1 MKKFFDSRRE
11 QGSSG
16 LGSGSS
22 GGGGST
28 SGLGSGYIGRVFG
41 IGRQQVT
48 VDEVL
53 AEGGF
58 AIVFLVRTSNGMKCA
73 LKRMFVNNEHDLQ
86 VCKREI
92 QIMRDL
98 SGHKNI
104 VGYIDSSINNV
115 SSGDVWEVLILMDF
129 CRGGQV
135 VNLMNQRLQTGFTE
149 NEVLQIFCDT
159 CEAVARLHQCKTPII
174 HRDLK
179 VENIL
184 LHDRGHYVLCDFG
197 SATNKFQNPQTEGV
211 NAVED
216 EIKKYTTL
224 SYRAPEMVNLYSG
237 KIITTK
243 ADIWA
248 LGCLLYKLCYFTL
261 PFGESQVAI
270 CDGNFTIPDN
280 SRYSQDMHCL
290 IRYMLEPDPD
300 KRPDIYQVSYFS
312 FKLLKKECPIPNV
325 QNSPIPAKL
334 PEPVKASEAAAKK
347 TQPKARLTDPIPT
360 TETSI
365 APRQRPKAGQT
376 QPNPGILPI
385 QPALT
390 PRKRATV
397 QPPPQVAGSS
407 NQPGLL
413 ASVSQPKTQPPSS
426 QPLPQPQ
433 PKQPPAPPTS
443 QQTPS
448 TPAQGL
454 PTQAQATPQHQQQ
467 LFLKQQQQQQQ
478 QQPPPPP
485 SQQPAGTFYQQQQQQ
500 AQAQQFQA
508 VHPTTQQP
516 AAAQFPVVSQGSS
529 QQQLIQNFYQQQQQ
543 QPLVTTLHQQQ
554 LLTQQAALQQKPA
567 VAAVQQPQAQPA
579 SASQPTPAQEPV
591 QIQASVRQQ
600 PTVQTTPPPAVQ
612 GQKLGSL
619 TPPSSP
625 KTQRAG
631 HRRILSDVT
640 HSAVFG
646 VPASKS
652 TQLLQAAAAEA
663 SLNKSK
669 SATTTP
675 SGSPRTSQQNVY
687 NPSEGST
694 WNPFDDDNFSKL
706 TAEELL
712 NKDFAKL
719 GEGKHPEKLGGSAE
733 SLIPGFQPTQSDAFA
748 ASSFS
753 AGTAEKK
760 KGGQT
765 VDSSLPLLSV
775 SDPFIPLQVPEA
787 PEKLIEGLK
796 SPDTS
801 LLLPDL
807 LPMTD
812 PFGSTS
818 DAAIEKA
825 DVAVESLIPG
835 LEPPVPQRLPSQ
847 TESVTSN
854 CTDSLTGEDSL
865 IDCSLLSNPTTDL
878 LEEFAPIAI
887 SAPTHKAED
896 SNLISGFD
904 VPEGSDKVAEDE
916 FDPIPVLITKNP
928 QGLQREP
935 NPCPVITV
943 EHFKEST
950 GVKGLPLYP
959 DPSRVPDMKT
969 QNNLESDYLA
979 RDGPSSN
986 SSFHSSEEEGTDL
999 EGDMLDCSGSRPLL
1013 MESED
1018 EDESCKPLQGKLGAA
1033 VPFAQPEASTEQAKA
1048 VQDGRKNQ
1056 FQALIQPATD
1066 GVGEPDVFATAPFR
1080 SSRVSADEMDIF
1092 SKAPFVSK
1100 GSVAPSQPE
1109 EADVFLRAPFTKKKS
1124 VEELT
1129 VSQSTSQEMPVQA
1142 GLLSQTDDV
1151 ALLSGLD
1158 RAVYAS
1164 VRSQYSMAG
1173 FVPQSSLPSHP
1184 VQAADHLDSISPR
1197 GSALESGGHPNDRN
1211 KGLQPQQEAI
1221 SGPMA
1226 GKPFRP
1232 QSLSKYSRHYS
1243 PEDEPSPEAQPIA
1256 AYKIVSQTNKQSIA
1270 GSVSIT
1276 SLSSRTTELPAAD
1289 PFALAPFPSKSG
1301 KQKP

>member
-11 QGSSG
+11 QGGSG

-397 QPPPQVAGSS
+397 QPPPQAAGSS

-413 ASVSQPKTQPPSS
+413 ASVPQPKTQPQPS
-426 QPLPQPQ
+426 QPLPQSQ
-433 PKQPPAPPTS
+433 PKQPQAPPTP
-443 QQTPS
+443 QQTPP
-448 TPAQGL
+448 TAVQAL
-454 PTQAQATPQHQQQ
+454 PTAAQATPQHQPQ
-467 LFLKQQQQQQQ
+467 LFL

-485 SQQPAGTFYQQQQQQ
+485 PPQQPPQQQPPPAQQPAGTFYQQQQQQ
-500 AQAQQFQA
+500 QAQAQQ
-508 VHPTTQQP
+508 
-516 AAAQFPVVSQGSS
+516 
-529 QQQLIQNFYQQQQQ
+529 
-543 QPLVTTLHQQQ
+543 
-554 LLTQQAALQQKPA
+554 
-567 VAAVQQPQAQPA
+567 
-579 SASQPTPAQEPV
+579 
-591 QIQASVRQQ
+591 IQAPVRQQ
-600 PTVQTTPPPAVQ
+600 PKVQTTPPPAVQ

-687 NPSEGST
+687 NASEGST

-733 SLIPGFQPTQSDAFA
+733 SLIPGFQPAQGDAFA
-748 ASSFS
+748 TPSFS
-753 AGTAEKK
+753 AGTAEKR

-775 SDPFIPLQVPEA
+775 SDPFIPLQVPDA

-818 DAAIEKA
+818 DAIIEKA

-854 CTDSLTGEDSL
+854 RTDSLTGEDSL

-887 SAPTHKAED
+887 SAPAHKAAED

-943 EHFKEST
+943 EHFKDST
-950 GVKGLPLYP
+950 GIKGLPLYP
-959 DPSRVPDMKT
+959 DPSRVPGTKT
-969 QNNLESDYLA
+969 QNSLESDYLA

-1013 MESED
+1013 MESEE
-1018 EDESCKPLQGKLGAA
+1018 EDESCKPPQGKLGGAI
-1033 VPFAQPEASTEQAKA
+1033 PFAQPEVSTEQAKA
-1048 VQDGRKNQ
+1048 GQGGRKNQ
-1056 FQALIQPATD
+1056 FQALPQPTTD
-1066 GVGEPDVFATAPFR
+1066 GLGEPDVFATAPFR
-1080 SSRVSADEMDIF
+1080 SSRVPADDMDIF
-1092 SKAPFVSK
+1092 SKAPFASK

-1124 VEELT
+1124 MEELS
-1129 VSQSTSQEMPVQA
+1129 VAQSASQELPGQA
-1142 GLLSQTDDV
+1142 SLLSQTDEV
-1151 ALLSGLD
+1151 PLLPGLE
-1158 RAVYAS
+1158 RAAYAP
-1164 VRSQYSMAG
+1164 VRAQYSMAA
-1173 FVPQSSLPSHP
+1173 FVPQSNPPSHSA
-1184 VQAADHLDSISPR
+1184 QTADHPDSISPR
-1197 GSALESGGHPNDRN
+1197 ASSLESGGHPNDRN
-1211 KGLQPQQEAI
+1211 KGPQPQKEAV
-1221 SGPMA
+1221 SGPVA

-1243 PEDEPSPEAQPIA
+1243 PEDESSPEAQPIA

>member
-11 QGSSG
+11 QGGSG

-397 QPPPQVAGSS
+397 QPPPQATGSS

-413 ASVSQPKTQPPSS
+413 ASVPQPKPQPPPS

-433 PKQPPAPPTS
+433 PKQPQAPPTPP
-443 QQTPS
+443 QPAS

-454 PTQAQATPQHQQQ
+454 PAQAQATAQHQQQ
-467 LFLKQQQQQQQ
+467 LFLQQQQQQQ
-478 QQPPPPP
+478 QQQAAPPPA
-485 SQQPAGTFYQQQQQQ
+485 QQPAGTFYQQQQQ
-500 AQAQQFQA
+500 AQAQQ
-508 VHPTTQQP
+508 
-516 AAAQFPVVSQGSS
+516 
-529 QQQLIQNFYQQQQQ
+529 
-543 QPLVTTLHQQQ
+543 
-554 LLTQQAALQQKPA
+554 
-567 VAAVQQPQAQPA
+567 
-579 SASQPTPAQEPV
+579 
-591 QIQASVRQQ
+591 IQAPIRQQ
-600 PTVQTTPPPAVQ
+600 PKVQTTPPPTIQ

-625 KTQRAG
+625 KAQRAG

-675 SGSPRTSQQNVY
+675 SGSPRASQQNVY

-733 SLIPGFQPTQSDAFA
+733 SLIPGFQPTQGDTFA

-753 AGTAEKK
+753 AGT
-760 KGGQT
+760 
-765 VDSSLPLLSV
+765 
-775 SDPFIPLQVPEA
+775 
-787 PEKLIEGLK
+787 
-796 SPDTS
+796 
-801 LLLPDL
+801 
-807 LPMTD
+807 
-812 PFGSTS
+812 
-818 DAAIEKA
+818 EKA

-835 LEPPVPQRLPSQ
+835 LEPPAAQRLPSQ

-854 CTDSLTGEDSL
+854 RT
-865 IDCSLLSNPTTDL
+865 
-878 LEEFAPIAI
+878 A
-887 SAPTHKAED
+887 AED

-928 QGLQREP
+928 QGIQREP
-935 NPCPVITV
+935 NPYPVITV

-950 GVKGLPLYP
+950 GFKGLPLYP
-959 DPSRVPDMKT
+959 DPSRVPGMKT
-969 QNNLESDYLA
+969 QNSLDYDYLA

-1013 MESED
+1013 LESSE
-1018 EDESCKPLQGKLGAA
+1018 EDESCKPPQGKLGGAT
-1033 VPFAQPEASTEQAKA
+1033 PFTQPEVSPEQAKA
-1048 VQDGRKNQ
+1048 AQGGRKNQ
-1056 FQALIQPATD
+1056 FGALTQPTAD
-1066 GVGEPDVFATAPFR
+1066 GLGEPDVFATAPFR
-1080 SSRVSADEMDIF
+1080 SSRVPADDVDIF
-1092 SKAPFVSK
+1092 TKAPFVCK

-1124 VEELT
+1124 MEELT
-1129 VSQSTSQEMPVQA
+1129 VAQSASPESPAQP
-1142 GLLSQTDDV
+1142 GLLRQTNDIP
-1151 ALLSGLD
+1151 LLPGLD
-1158 RAVYAS
+1158 RAVHPS
-1164 VRSQYSMAG
+1164 VRAHYSMAG
-1173 FVPQSSLPSHP
+1173 FAQPSNHPSHS
-1184 VQAADHLDSISPR
+1184 VQAADHLDSVSPR
-1197 GSALESGGHPNDRN
+1197 GTSLESGAHPNDRN
-1211 KGLQPQQEAI
+1211 KGPQPQKESV
-1221 SGPMA
+1221 SGPVA

>member
-11 QGSSG
+11 QGGSG

-397 QPPPQVAGSS
+397 QPPPQAAGPS

-413 ASVSQPKTQPPSS
+413 ASVPQPKTQPPPS

-433 PKQPPAPPTS
+433 AKQPQAPPTP

-448 TPAQGL
+448 TQAQGL
-454 PTQAQATPQHQQQ
+454 STQAQATPQHQQQ
-467 LFLKQQQQQQQ
+467 LFLKQQQQP

-485 SQQPAGTFYQQQQQQ
+485 QQPAGTFYQQQQQQ
-500 AQAQQFQA
+500 QAQTQQFQA
-508 VHPTTQQP
+508 VHPAPQQP
-516 AAAQFPVVSQGSS
+516 AIAQFPVVAQGGS

-543 QPLVTTLHQQQ
+543 QQQQQLATALHQQQ
-554 LLTQQAALQQKPA
+554 LMTQQAALQQKPA
-567 VAAVQQPQAQPA
+567 VAAAQQPQAQPA
-579 SASQPTPAQEPV
+579 AASQPAPAQEPA
-591 QIQASVRQQ
+591 IQAPVRQQ
-600 PTVQTTPPPAVQ
+600 PKVQTTPPPAAQ

-733 SLIPGFQPTQSDAFA
+733 SLIPGFQSTQGDAFA
-748 ASSFS
+748 TTSFS
-753 AGTAEKK
+753 AGTAEKR

-765 VDSSLPLLSV
+765 VDSGLPLLSV
-775 SDPFIPLQVPEA
+775 SDPFIPLQVPDA

-818 DAAIEKA
+818 DAVIEKA

-835 LEPPVPQRLPSQ
+835 LEPPAPQRLPSQ

-854 CTDSLTGEDSL
+854 RT
-865 IDCSLLSNPTTDL
+865 
-878 LEEFAPIAI
+878 
-887 SAPTHKAED
+887 
-896 SNLISGFD
+896 
-904 VPEGSDKVAEDE
+904 
-916 FDPIPVLITKNP
+916 
-928 QGLQREP
+928 GLQRES

-959 DPSRVPDMKT
+959 DPSRVPGTKT
-969 QNNLESDYLA
+969 QNSLESDYLA

-1013 MESED
+1013 MESE
-1018 EDESCKPLQGKLGAA
+1018 EEEESCRPPQGRLGGAI
-1033 VPFAQPEASTEQAKA
+1033 PFTLPEVSTEQAKT
-1048 VQDGRKNQ
+1048 VQGRRKNE
-1056 FQALIQPATD
+1056 FQALTQPASD
-1066 GVGEPDVFATAPFR
+1066 GLGEPDVFATAPFR
-1080 SSRVSADEMDIF
+1080 SSRLPTDDMDIF

-1100 GSVAPSQPE
+1100 VSVASSQPE

-1124 VEELT
+1124 MEELT
-1129 VSQSTSQEMPVQA
+1129 VVQSTSQELPIQA
-1142 GLLSQTDDV
+1142 SLLSQTGDV
-1151 ALLSGLD
+1151 PLLSGPE
-1158 RAVYAS
+1158 RAVYTS

-1173 FVPQSSLPSHP
+1173 FVQQSNLPSHS
-1184 VQAADHLDSISPR
+1184 DHLDSISPR
-1197 GSALESGGHPNDRN
+1197 GSSLEPGGHPNDRN
-1211 KGLQPQQEAI
+1211 KGPQPQKEGVT
-1221 SGPMA
+1221 GPVA

-1270 GSVSIT
+1270 GSVSVT
-1276 SLSSRTTELPAAD
+1276 PLSSRTTELPAAD

>member
-1 MKKFFDSRRE
+1 MMKKFFDSRRE
-11 QGSSG
+11 QGGSG

-104 VGYIDSSINNV
+104 VGYIDSSINSV

-237 KIITTK
+237 KVITTK

-325 QNSPIPAKL
+325 QNSPIPTKL

-397 QPPPQVAGSS
+397 QPPPQAAGSS

-413 ASVSQPKTQPPSS
+413 ASVPQPKTQPPPS
-426 QPLPQPQ
+426 QPLPQSQ
-433 PKQPPAPPTS
+433 PKQPQAPPTS
-443 QQTPS
+443 QQPPS
-448 TPAQGL
+448 APAQAL

-467 LFLKQQQQQQQ
+467 LFLKQQQQQQTA
-478 QQPPPPP
+478 PPA
-485 SQQPAGTFYQQQQQQ
+485 QQPAGTFYQQPQQQ
-500 AQAQQFQA
+500 AQAPQQSE
-508 VHPTTQQP
+508 T
-516 AAAQFPVVSQGSS
+516 
-529 QQQLIQNFYQQQQQ
+529 
-543 QPLVTTLHQQQ
+543 
-554 LLTQQAALQQKPA
+554 K
-567 VAAVQQPQAQPA
+567 
-579 SASQPTPAQEPV
+579 
-591 QIQASVRQQ
+591 QIQAPVRQQ
-600 PTVQTTPPPAVQ
+600 PKVQTTPPPTIQ

-625 KTQRAG
+625 KAQRAG

-675 SGSPRTSQQNVY
+675 SGSPRASQQNVY

-719 GEGKHPEKLGGSAE
+719 GEGKYPEKLGGSAE
-733 SLIPGFQPTQSDAFA
+733 SLIPGFQPTQGDAFA

-753 AGTAEKK
+753 AGTAEKR

-765 VDSSLPLLSV
+765 MDSSLPLLSV
-775 SDPFIPLQVPEA
+775 SDPFIPLQVPDA
-787 PEKLIEGLK
+787 P
-796 SPDTS
+796 
-801 LLLPDL
+801 
-807 LPMTD
+807 
-812 PFGSTS
+812 
-818 DAAIEKA
+818 A
-825 DVAVESLIPG
+825 
-835 LEPPVPQRLPSQ
+835 
-847 TESVTSN
+847 
-854 CTDSLTGEDSL
+854 
-865 IDCSLLSNPTTDL
+865 
-878 LEEFAPIAI
+878 
-887 SAPTHKAED
+887 AED

-935 NPCPVITV
+935 ISSPVITV

-959 DPSRVPDMKT
+959 DPSRVPGTKT
-969 QNNLESDYLA
+969 QNSLESDYLA

-1013 MESED
+1013 LESEE
-1018 EDESCKPLQGKLGAA
+1018 EDESCKPPQGKLGGAT
-1033 VPFAQPEASTEQAKA
+1033 PFTQPEVTPAQAKA
-1048 VQDGRKNQ
+1048 SQGGRKNQ
-1056 FQALIQPATD
+1056 FGALIQPIAD
-1066 GVGEPDVFATAPFR
+1066 GLGEPDVFATAPFR
-1080 SSRVSADEMDIF
+1080 SSRIPADDIF
-1092 SKAPFVSK
+1092 AKAPFVSK
-1100 GSVAPSQPE
+1100 GNVAPSQPE
-1109 EADVFLRAPFTKKKS
+1109 ETDVFLRAPFTKKKGM
-1124 VEELT
+1124 EEST
-1129 VSQSTSQEMPVQA
+1129 VAQSPAQEQS
-1142 GLLSQTDDV
+1142 GLLSQTDDIP
-1151 ALLSGLD
+1151 LLPGLD
-1158 RAVYAS
+1158 RAVYPSA
-1164 VRSQYSMAG
+1164 RAQYSMAG
-1173 FVPQSSLPSHP
+1173 FAQPSNLPSHP
-1184 VQAADHLDSISPR
+1184 VQAADHLDSISSR
-1197 GSALESGGHPNDRN
+1197 GSSLESGAHPNDRN
-1211 KGLQPQQEAI
+1211 KGPQPQKEAV
-1221 SGPMA
+1221 SGPVA

-1243 PEDEPSPEAQPIA
+1243 PEDEPNPEAQPIA

-1276 SLSSRTTELPAAD
+1276 SLASRTTELPAAD

>member
-11 QGSSG
+11 QG
-16 LGSGSS
+16 GSGPGSGTS
-22 GGGGST
+22 GGGGG
-28 SGLGSGYIGRVFG
+28 SGGPGSGYIGRVFS
-41 IGRQQVT
+41 IGRYQVT

-58 AIVFLVRTSNGMKCA
+58 AIVFLVRTNNGMKCA
-73 LKRMFVNNEHDLQ
+73 LKRMYVNNEYDLQ

-104 VGYIDSSINNV
+104 VGYIDSSINSV

-149 NEVLQIFCDT
+149 HEVLQIFCDT

-211 NAVED
+211 NAVEE

-237 KIITTK
+237 KLITTK

-280 SRYSQDMHCL
+280 SRHSQDMHCL

-300 KRPDIYQVSYFS
+300 KRPDIYQVSYFA
-312 FKLLKKECPIPNV
+312 FKLAKKECPVQNV

-334 PEPVKASEAAAKK
+334 PDPVKASEAAAKK
-347 TQPKARLTDPIPT
+347 SQPKARLTDPIPT

-390 PRKRATV
+390 PRKRPTA
-397 QPPPQVAGSS
+397 QAAIQPQVAGPAALGSG
-407 NQPGLL
+407 QPSLP
-413 ASVSQPKTQPPSS
+413 ASV
-426 QPLPQPQ
+426 PQQ
-433 PKQPPAPPTS
+433 KAAP
-443 QQTPS
+443 QQTPAQPQAKQAPAPQQASQAQPQVAS
-448 TPAQGL
+448 TQP
-454 PTQAQATPQHQQQ
+454 QATPQHQQQ
-467 LFLKQQQQQQQ
+467 LFLKQQLLQQQQQ
-478 QQPPPPP
+478 QQQAAYY
-485 SQQPAGTFYQQQQQQ
+485 QQQQMMQAQQFPVMQQGAPAQQQLMQNYYQQQQQQ
-500 AQAQQFQA
+500 
-508 VHPTTQQP
+508 
-516 AAAQFPVVSQGSS
+516 
-529 QQQLIQNFYQQQQQ
+529 QQQMMA
-543 QPLVTTLHQQQ
+543 
-554 LLTQQAALQQKPA
+554 QQAAMQQKTA
-567 VAAVQQPQAQPA
+567 VAAVQQKQQAPAPPQPQAQQSVAQPA
-579 SASQPTPAQEPV
+579 PPQEQVMQAQM
-591 QIQASVRQQ
+591 RQQ
-600 PTVQTTPPPAVQ
+600 QKPQTTPPPAVQ

-669 SATTTP
+669 SASTTP

-687 NPSEGST
+687 NPPDVST

-719 GEGKHPEKLGGSAE
+719 GDGKAPEKMGSSTE
-733 SLIPGFQPTQSDAFA
+733 NLIPGFQPASSAAQADAFGG
-748 ASSFS
+748 SSFT
-753 AGTAEKK
+753 AG
-760 KGGQT
+760 
-765 VDSSLPLLSV
+765 S
-775 SDPFIPLQVPEA
+775 
-787 PEKLIEGLK
+787 EKLIEGLK
-796 SPDTS
+796 SPETA
-801 LLLPDL
+801 LLLPDI
-807 LPMTD
+807 LPLAD

-818 DAAIEKA
+818 DAVNGLRRDPALFPV
-825 DVAVESLIPG
+825 VA
-835 LEPPVPQRLPSQ
+835 LELCKGP
-847 TESVTSN
+847 
-854 CTDSLTGEDSL
+854 
-865 IDCSLLSNPTTDL
+865 
-878 LEEFAPIAI
+878 
-887 SAPTHKAED
+887 
-896 SNLISGFD
+896 
-904 VPEGSDKVAEDE
+904 GSD
-916 FDPIPVLITKNP
+916 
-928 QGLQREP
+928 GLALY
-935 NPCPVITV
+935 
-943 EHFKEST
+943 
-950 GVKGLPLYP
+950 KGQSEILEA
-959 DPSRVPDMKT
+959 KT
-969 QNNLESDYLA
+969 QHNSEADYLT

-986 SSFHSSEEEGTDL
+986 SSFYSSEGEGTDH
-999 EGDMLDCSGSRPLL
+999 EGDILDCSGSRPLL
-1013 MESED
+1013 MDSE
-1018 EDESCKPLQGKLGAA
+1018 EEEETCKLCAGFLQPA
-1033 VPFAQPEASTEQAKA
+1033 PRERHEASKEDPPSQSSQTRAGEMLFPA
-1048 VQDGRKNQ
+1048 
-1056 FQALIQPATD
+1056 FQSHT
-1066 GVGEPDVFATAPFR
+1066 GEVFNEPDVFATAPFR
-1080 SSRVSADEMDIF
+1080 SSRKVPDEVDVF
-1092 SKAPFVSK
+1092 TKAPFICK
-1100 GSVAPSQPE
+1100 GNAALRHPE

-1124 VEELT
+1124 MEELT
-1129 VSQSTSQEMPVQA
+1129 SHSMPKEPFTPPA
-1142 GLLSQTDDV
+1142 FLSQGGDV
-1151 ALLSGLD
+1151 QHRANAMFPSLD
-1158 RAVYAS
+1158 SATRGSAAS
-1164 VRSQYSMAG
+1164 ARSQYPSAG
-1173 FVPQSSLPSHP
+1173 FTQPSNLHPSSVRAVETQEHVPSKGVLQEQGGLPGERS
-1184 VQAADHLDSISPR
+1184 Q
-1197 GSALESGGHPNDRN
+1197 GGHALP
-1211 KGLQPQQEAI
+1211 QEAVP
-1221 SGPMA
+1221 GA
-1226 GKPFRP
+1226 AVNKPFRP

-1243 PEDEPSPEAQPIA
+1243 PEDGQGLEVKPIA
-1256 AYKIVSQTNKQSIA
+1256 AYKVVSQTNRQAIA
-1270 GSVSIT
+1270 GSVSVAP
-1276 SLSSRTTELPAAD
+1276 LSSRTTELPGGD
-1289 PFALAPFPSKSG
+1289 PFASAPFPSKAG

>member
-11 QGSSG
+11 QGGSG

-397 QPPPQVAGSS
+397 QPPPQATGSS

-413 ASVSQPKTQPPSS
+413 ASVPQPKPQPPPS
-426 QPLPQPQ
+426 QPLPQSQ
-433 PKQPPAPPTS
+433 PKQPQAPPIP
-443 QQTPS
+443 QQPPS
-448 TPAQGL
+448 TQAQGL

-467 LFLKQQQQQQQ
+467 LFLQQQQQQQ
-478 QQPPPPP
+478 QQQQAAPPPA
-485 SQQPAGTFYQQQQQQ
+485 QQPAGTFYQQQQQQ

-508 VHPTTQQP
+508 VHPAAQQP
-516 AAAQFPVVSQGSS
+516 AIAQFPVVAQGSS
-529 QQQLIQNFYQQQQQ
+529 QQQLIQSFYQQQQ
-543 QPLVTTLHQQQ
+543 LATTLHQQQ
-554 LLTQQAALQQKPA
+554 LLTQQAALQQKTA
-567 VAAVQQPQAQPA
+567 VVALQQAQAQPA
-579 SASQPTPAQEPV
+579 TAPQPAPAQEPA
-591 QIQASVRQQ
+591 QIQAPIRQQ
-600 PTVQTTPPPAVQ
+600 PKVQTTPPPTIQ

-625 KTQRAG
+625 KAQRAG

-675 SGSPRTSQQNVY
+675 SGSPRASQQNVY

-733 SLIPGFQPTQSDAFA
+733 SLIPGFQPSQGDTFA

-753 AGTAEKK
+753 AGT
-760 KGGQT
+760 G
-765 VDSSLPLLSV
+765 
-775 SDPFIPLQVPEA
+775 I
-787 PEKLIEGLK
+787 
-796 SPDTS
+796 
-801 LLLPDL
+801 
-807 LPMTD
+807 
-812 PFGSTS
+812 
-818 DAAIEKA
+818 
-825 DVAVESLIPG
+825 
-835 LEPPVPQRLPSQ
+835 
-847 TESVTSN
+847 
-854 CTDSLTGEDSL
+854 
-865 IDCSLLSNPTTDL
+865 
-878 LEEFAPIAI
+878 
-887 SAPTHKAED
+887 
-896 SNLISGFD
+896 
-904 VPEGSDKVAEDE
+904 
-916 FDPIPVLITKNP
+916 
-928 QGLQREP
+928 QREP
-935 NPCPVITV
+935 NPYPVITV

-950 GVKGLPLYP
+950 GFKDLPLYP
-959 DPSRVPDMKT
+959 DPSRVPGMKT
-969 QNNLESDYLA
+969 QNNLEYDYLA

-1013 MESED
+1013 LESSE
-1018 EDESCKPLQGKLGAA
+1018 EDESCRPPQGKLGGTT
-1033 VPFAQPEASTEQAKA
+1033 PFSQPEVSPEQAKA
-1048 VQDGRKNQ
+1048 AQGGRKNQ
-1056 FQALIQPATD
+1056 FGALTQPTAD
-1066 GVGEPDVFATAPFR
+1066 GLGEPDVFATAPFR
-1080 SSRVSADEMDIF
+1080 SSRVPADDVDIF
-1092 SKAPFVSK
+1092 TKAPFVCK

-1124 VEELT
+1124 MEELT
-1129 VSQSTSQEMPVQA
+1129 VAQSASPESPAQP
-1142 GLLSQTDDV
+1142 GLLRQTNDIP
-1151 ALLSGLD
+1151 LLPGLD
-1158 RAVYAS
+1158 RAVHPS
-1164 VRSQYSMAG
+1164 VRAQYSMAG
-1173 FVPQSSLPSHP
+1173 FAQPSNHPSHS
-1184 VQAADHLDSISPR
+1184 VQAADHLDSVSPR
-1197 GSALESGGHPNDRN
+1197 GTSLESGAYPNDRN
-1211 KGLQPQQEAI
+1211 KGPQPQKESV
-1221 SGPMA
+1221 SGPVA

>member
-11 QGSSG
+11 QGGSG
-16 LGSGSS
+16 PGSGSS

-28 SGLGSGYIGRVFG
+28 SGPGSGYIGRVFG
-41 IGRQQVT
+41 IGRHQVT

-197 SATNKFQNPQTEGV
+197 SATNRFQNPQAEGV

-300 KRPDIYQVSYFS
+300 KRPDIYQISYFS
-312 FKLLKKECPIPNV
+312 FKLAKRDCPIQNV

-347 TQPKARLTDPIPT
+347 SQPKARLTDPIPT

-390 PRKRATV
+390 PRKRPTV
-397 QPPPQVAGSS
+397 QPPAQPTGPSVPAGLPT
-407 NQPGLL
+407 NVP
-413 ASVSQPKTQPPSS
+413 QPKTQPPPS
-426 QPLPQPQ
+426 QPLPQAPA
-433 PKQPPAPPTS
+433 KQPQAPPTP

-448 TPAQGL
+448 TQAQVLPA
-454 PTQAQATPQHQQQ
+454 QAQATPQHQQH

-478 QQPPPPP
+478 QQ
-485 SQQPAGTFYQQQQQQ
+485 QQATFYQQQ
-500 AQAQQFQA
+500 
-508 VHPTTQQP
+508 
-516 AAAQFPVVSQGSS
+516 S
-529 QQQLIQNFYQQQQQ
+529 QQQPQQLAPAQQQK
-543 QPLVTTLHQQQ
+543 
-554 LLTQQAALQQKPA
+554 QAP
-567 VAAVQQPQAQPA
+567 
-579 SASQPTPAQEPV
+579 
-591 QIQASVRQQ
+591 VRQQ
-600 PTVQTTPPPAVQ
+600 AKAQTAPPPAIQ

-625 KTQRAG
+625 KAQRAG

-646 VPASKS
+646 VPASQS

-669 SATTTP
+669 SASTTP

-719 GEGKHPEKLGGSAE
+719 GDGKPPEKLGGSAE
-733 SLIPGFQPTQSDAFA
+733 SLIPGFQPGPATTQADAFGS
-748 ASSFS
+748 SSFS
-753 AGTAEKK
+753 PGTAEKTK
-760 KGGQT
+760 DVLGL
-765 VDSSLPLLSV
+765 DASPPLLNV
-775 SDPFIPLQVPEA
+775 SDPFIPLPVPEA

-796 SPDTS
+796 SPSTS

-807 LPMTD
+807 LPLAD

-818 DAAIEKA
+818 DAVNGKV

-835 LEPPVPQRLPSQ
+835 LEPPMPQRLPSQ
-847 TESVTSN
+847 TDSVTSN
-854 CTDSLTGEDSL
+854 RTDSLPGEDSL
-865 IDCSLLSNPTTDL
+865 LDSSLLSNPATDL
-878 LEEFAPIAI
+878 LDEFTPMAI
-887 SAPTHKAED
+887 SAPAHKED
-896 SNLISGFD
+896 NNLISGFD
-904 VPEGSDKVAEDE
+904 VPEGPEKVAEDE
-916 FDPIPVLITKNP
+916 FDPIPVLISKNS
-928 QGLQREP
+928 QGG
-935 NPCPVITV
+935 
-943 EHFKEST
+943 H
-950 GVKGLPLYP
+950 
-959 DPSRVPDMKT
+959 SR
-969 QNNLESDYLA
+969 
-979 RDGPSSN
+979 N
-986 SSFHSSEEEGTDL
+986 SSGSSE
-999 EGDMLDCSGSRPLL
+999 
-1013 MESED
+1013 
-1018 EDESCKPLQGKLGAA
+1018 
-1033 VPFAQPEASTEQAKA
+1033 
-1048 VQDGRKNQ
+1048 
-1056 FQALIQPATD
+1056 
-1066 GVGEPDVFATAPFR
+1066 
-1080 SSRVSADEMDIF
+1080 
-1092 SKAPFVSK
+1092 
-1100 GSVAPSQPE
+1100 
-1109 EADVFLRAPFTKKKS
+1109 
-1124 VEELT
+1124 
-1129 VSQSTSQEMPVQA
+1129 
-1142 GLLSQTDDV
+1142 
-1151 ALLSGLD
+1151 
-1158 RAVYAS
+1158 
-1164 VRSQYSMAG
+1164 
-1173 FVPQSSLPSHP
+1173 SSLPNL
-1184 VQAADHLDSISPR
+1184 AR
-1197 GSALESGGHPNDRN
+1197 
-1211 KGLQPQQEAI
+1211 
-1221 SGPMA
+1221 
-1226 GKPFRP
+1226 
-1232 QSLSKYSRHYS
+1232 SLLLV
-1243 PEDEPSPEAQPIA
+1243 DQLID
-1256 AYKIVSQTNKQSIA
+1256 
-1270 GSVSIT
+1270 
-1276 SLSSRTTELPAAD
+1276 L
-1289 PFALAPFPSKSG
+1289 
-1301 KQKP
+1301 

>member
-11 QGSSG
+11 QGGSG

-397 QPPPQVAGSS
+397 QPPPQATGSS

-413 ASVSQPKTQPPSS
+413 ASVPQPKPQPPPS

-433 PKQPPAPPTS
+433 PKQPQAPPTPP
-443 QQTPS
+443 QPAS

-454 PTQAQATPQHQQQ
+454 PAQAQATAQHQQQ
-467 LFLKQQQQQQQ
+467 LFLQQQQQQQ
-478 QQPPPPP
+478 QQVAPPPA
-485 SQQPAGTFYQQQQQQ
+485 QQPAGTFYQQQQQ

-508 VHPTTQQP
+508 VHPATQQP
-516 AAAQFPVVSQGSS
+516 AIAQFPVVAQGSS

-543 QPLVTTLHQQQ
+543 LATTLHQQQQ
-554 LLTQQAALQQKPA
+554 LLTQQAALQQKTA
-567 VAAVQQPQAQPA
+567 VVALQQAQAQPA
-579 SASQPTPAQEPV
+579 AAPQPAPAQEPA
-591 QIQASVRQQ
+591 QIQAPIRQQ
-600 PTVQTTPPPAVQ
+600 PKVQTTPPPTIQ

-625 KTQRAG
+625 KAQRAG

-669 SATTTP
+669 GGNLPRSATTTP
-675 SGSPRTSQQNVY
+675 SGSPRASQQNVY

-733 SLIPGFQPTQSDAFA
+733 SLIPGFQPTQGDTFA

-753 AGTAEKK
+753 AGTAEKR

-775 SDPFIPLQVPEA
+775 SDPFIPLQVPDA

-818 DAAIEKA
+818 DAVIEKA

-835 LEPPVPQRLPSQ
+835 LEPPAAQRLPSQ

-854 CTDSLTGEDSL
+854 RTG
-865 IDCSLLSNPTTDL
+865 I
-878 LEEFAPIAI
+878 
-887 SAPTHKAED
+887 
-896 SNLISGFD
+896 
-904 VPEGSDKVAEDE
+904 
-916 FDPIPVLITKNP
+916 
-928 QGLQREP
+928 QREP
-935 NPCPVITV
+935 NPYPVITV

-950 GVKGLPLYP
+950 GFKGLPLYP
-959 DPSRVPDMKT
+959 DPSRVPGMKT
-969 QNNLESDYLA
+969 QNSLDYDYLA

-1013 MESED
+1013 LESSE
-1018 EDESCKPLQGKLGAA
+1018 EDESCKPPQGKLGGAT
-1033 VPFAQPEASTEQAKA
+1033 PFTQPEVSPEQAKA
-1048 VQDGRKNQ
+1048 AQGGRKNQ
-1056 FQALIQPATD
+1056 FGALTQPTAD
-1066 GVGEPDVFATAPFR
+1066 GLGEPDVFATAPFR
-1080 SSRVSADEMDIF
+1080 SSRVPADDVDIF
-1092 SKAPFVSK
+1092 TKAPFVCK

-1124 VEELT
+1124 MEELT
-1129 VSQSTSQEMPVQA
+1129 VAQSASPESPAQP
-1142 GLLSQTDDV
+1142 GLLRQTNDIP
-1151 ALLSGLD
+1151 LLPGLD
-1158 RAVYAS
+1158 RAVHPS
-1164 VRSQYSMAG
+1164 VRAQYSMAG
-1173 FVPQSSLPSHP
+1173 FAQPSNHPSHS
-1184 VQAADHLDSISPR
+1184 VQAADHLDSVSPR
-1197 GSALESGGHPNDRN
+1197 GTSLESGAHPNDRN
-1211 KGLQPQQEAI
+1211 KGPQPQKESV
-1221 SGPMA
+1221 SGPVA